1 MNEKIPIRT
10 SINWCRYC
18 GCTFSN
24 DVLQNIAEHYT
35 MICESCGTEIKE
47 SDINLESGA
56 KELIGHEVRNKSR
69 FYSYLKHIYKSIRNE
84 KGPITKIFE
93 DSDFPLIFKE
103 NLMIVISRLIYYH
116 FKILEQELIP
126 SYNNVEISKDLLD
139 RIYNDI
145 SPILNMR
152 IKRKFLDNLFKI
164 TVKEFEKFLRILQT
178 KIKLNRKFHQN
189 FIIFLH
195 WLITEVHI
203 IITKLW
209 SQKELPKFE
218 RIIRDDLKSYPFK
231 LAPTTRNNNKK
242 QSLINDKQKKMKE
255 CARCHQTLPYD
266 RFYPVTKGS
275 EEVRSYCKRCNSD
288 LNLIRQNRKKLN
300 IIILKYNGKCSE
312 CGIDDSILPA
322 LQFHHQDPKIKSISW
337 RDIKNRSY
345 NYIIKKFEEENIEVL
360 CSNCHN
366 KQQALVFDKYS
377 NIILQQNL
385 TLQTPEEINFII
397 LNSTKDV
404 LKKLDRMHLRAKIRE
419 WIKKRYIIERLYE
432 GRCVGCREVSVEN
445 NLTAL
450 EFHHYNA
457 EIEHKL
463 KWESLEALDTSLI
476 MKQLINQKCL
486 CLCSNCH
493 SLIHSRFSEFAI
505 EILNKFY
512 SQDLLKQKVEEI
524 ERKYN
529 EIFNNISSFEVKHE
543 VLKSKP
549 LLKLSLPHT
558 DNWIIHLLKIYYFS
572 RKFEERSFKAYDLE
586 KVLNISIRHI
596 YKHLNNFIKQ
606 GYIEKSKLLKGKF
619 SFTDSG
625 LAKVKE
631 IESNYNS
638 LANKI
643 KNTIIS

>member
-1 MNEKIPIRT
+1 
-10 SINWCRYC
+10 
-18 GCTFSN
+18 
-24 DVLQNIAEHYT
+24 
-35 MICESCGTEIKE
+35 
-47 SDINLESGA
+47 
-56 KELIGHEVRNKSR
+56 
-69 FYSYLKHIYKSIRNE
+69 
-84 KGPITKIFE
+84 
-93 DSDFPLIFKE
+93 
-103 NLMIVISRLIYYH
+103 
-116 FKILEQELIP
+116 
-126 SYNNVEISKDLLD
+126 
-139 RIYNDI
+139 
-145 SPILNMR
+145 
-152 IKRKFLDNLFKI
+152 
-164 TVKEFEKFLRILQT
+164 
-178 KIKLNRKFHQN
+178 
-189 FIIFLH
+189 
-195 WLITEVHI
+195 
-203 IITKLW
+203 
-209 SQKELPKFE
+209 
-218 RIIRDDLKSYPFK
+218 
-231 LAPTTRNNNKK
+231 
-242 QSLINDKQKKMKE
+242 
-255 CARCHQTLPYD
+255 
-266 RFYPVTKGS
+266 
-275 EEVRSYCKRCNSD
+275 
-288 LNLIRQNRKKLN
+288 
-300 IIILKYNGKCSE
+300 
-312 CGIDDSILPA
+312 
-322 LQFHHQDPKIKSISW
+322 
-337 RDIKNRSY
+337 
-345 NYIIKKFEEENIEVL
+345 
-360 CSNCHN
+360 
-366 KQQALVFDKYS
+366 
-377 NIILQQNL
+377 
-385 TLQTPEEINFII
+385 
-397 LNSTKDV
+397 
-404 LKKLDRMHLRAKIRE
+404 MHLRAKIRE

-529 EIFNNISSFEVKHE
+529 EMFNNISSFEVKHE